1 MFNVADDL
9 RLHRAPDVSGV
20 RVAGGA
26 LLGQLTALSGVWS
39 PTAAQLVTTTLEE
52 KLLKP
57 LCARA
62 RALAWC
68 LCCLSPSLCLL
79 PPSTRVGGAAADNP
93 NHAQDVE
100 LVRLDSPLGRDD
112 RRGCRR
118 RVQCAAGRKGGQQGG
133 RDAGPSPSAPRS
145 PTHPRQRG
153 AHARA
158 QTLLRSLLQL
168 HRTAYLA
175 LIEDCRK

>member
-62 RALAWC
+62 RSCVVFVLS
-68 LCCLSPSLCLL
+68 LSFPLPSPSL
-79 PPSTRVGGAAADNP
+79 
-93 NHAQDVE
+93 HA
-100 LVRLDSPLGRDD
+100 SGR
-112 RRGCRR
+112 C
-118 RVQCAAGRKGGQQGG
+118 C
-133 RDAGPSPSAPRS
+133 
-145 PTHPRQRG
+145 
-153 AHARA
+153 
-158 QTLLRSLLQL
+158 
-168 HRTAYLA
+168 
-175 LIEDCRK
+175 C